1 MNNAIEVAHKS
12 EVASAL
18 DRKLQEAEQVR
29 TELLRPIPRF
39 STRGLLVILAVVAV
53 LSWSFSGVGP
63 SATNRITSIFD
74 PFIAMGNLLTRML
87 PPEFEVSRSHNAVIT
102 LFGAEVANFRIER
115 STVELFGT
123 SFEIG
128 WLPIITAVFETIQMA
143 IVGTLGAVLM
153 ALPMSL
159 LAARNTSPH
168 PALYQGARLVLNF
181 LRSVPELVYAL
192 LFVAAVGLG
201 PFTGVMALAF
211 GSVGSLS
218 RVFAEAIEQIDPAQV
233 NAVRATGAGGLQT
246 FIYSVL
252 PQAVPLFISYTIIYF
267 ESNVRHA
274 TILGYVGAG
283 GVGFLLF
290 KYTGTSDYDKLL
302 GAALVLVVA
311 VTVIDRFSSRLRQR
325 FI

>member
-1 MNNAIEVAHKS
+1 MQNSVVDTHSPLERSNAERLA
-12 EVASAL
+12 ADA
-18 DRKLQEAEQVR
+18 
-29 TELLRPIPRF
+29 ELLR
-39 STRGLLVILAVVAV
+39 TRLLRPFPNLSGRSLVVILIAIVI
-53 LSWSFSGVGP
+53 LSWGLAGTRPGP
-63 SATNRITSIFD
+63 SNRISSVFD
-74 PFIAMGNLLTRML
+74 PFIAMGNLVGRML
-87 PPEFEVSRSHNAVIT
+87 PPQFEVARSQKVDVTVFGNT
-102 LFGAEVANFRIER
+102 LTTFTIEQSTINIFGNTFQ
-115 STVELFGT
+115 
-123 SFEIG
+123 IG
-128 WLPIITAVFETIQMA
+128 WLPVITAVFETVQMA
-143 IVGTLGAVLM
+143 IIGTLGAVIM
-153 ALPMSL
+153 ALPLSF

-168 PALYQGARLVLNF
+168 PAIYQGVRLLLNL

-201 PFTGVMALAF
+201 PFTGVLALAF

-218 RVFAEAIEQIDPAQV
+218 RVFSEAIEQIDPAQV
-233 NAVRATGAGGLQT
+233 NAIRATGAGSLQT
-246 FIYSVL
+246 FVYSVI
-252 PQAVPLFISYTIIYF
+252 PQAFPLFISYTIIYF

-311 VTVIDRFSSRLRQR
+311 VTIIDRISSRLRQH